1 MPYTMFYV
9 YIIESLTT
17 GKWYY
22 GFTSNPEQR
31 LEAHNMGLNNSTANK
46 GPWKFIFIR
55 PFETKIE
62 AMEFEAYLKMSR
74 NKNFIK
80 RQFLE
85 FFIIAV

>member
-1 MPYTMFYV
+1 MFYV

-46 GPWKFIFIR
+46 GPWKFIFKR
-55 PFETKIE
+55 SFSLKSEAAKFEI
-62 AMEFEAYLKMSR
+62 YLKKTR
-74 NKNFIK
+74 NKAYI
-80 RQFLE
+80 RSQFEE
-85 FFIIAV
+85 FFLQ